1 MLYKSGPFGYFAR
14 VQQHS
19 RGPWFAEMFVEDDG
33 LEWYYVFKDNAGNT
47 NYLLSSN
54 MTYNDRTE
62 YARMFWAQRR
72 ANLLATFAGLGIGI
86 ETINR
91 VPYFKRMAIGWKMI
105 SLGAVAWAAKS
116 CFNMWNAKTYGPVIG
131 AYHRKYD
138 SVCAPDLFEIT
149 DRKREYYEIDDSQYM
164 SYTEEDLTDHRH
176 VSYGP

>member
-105 SLGAVAWAAKS
+105 SLGAVTWAAK
-116 CFNMWNAKTYGPVIG
+116 
-131 AYHRKYD
+131 
-138 SVCAPDLFEIT
+138 
-149 DRKREYYEIDDSQYM
+149 
-164 SYTEEDLTDHRH
+164 
-176 VSYGP
+176 